1 VAGENNQIPVN
12 PLEAKIHSQVAA
24 LDDAALEAL
33 ASKGLLRRAQKDL
46 ERGIAVTVESEGAS
60 AVHLKVE
67 QFRVSIPEAGP
78 AKAKCS
84 CPAAGICQHI
94 LVAILFFK
102 RAAPVVDQKP
112 HDATSIEKELLSF
125 TRDQLEQWAGKASFR
140 AALQLAS
147 LAEAE
152 ITLER
157 GLVVRFTSVNAQCH
171 FAPGGGL
178 DGIIVS
184 GNAKDERRIAVAAVM
199 AFQKSK
205 GVTWETPAGA
215 AGVPEEAEGAPRSRS
230 AVMDASQQL
239 TAEILNNGL
248 ARVSVATRQRLA
260 TLAVSATGVNLPRL
274 AMALR
279 SLSDES
285 ALLVARDARAD
296 AGRMLNR
303 MAHTHA
309 LCAAIQRGG
318 ENPRPDL
325 IGWHRT
331 RYDEVGNLDL
341 IGVAAWPWRTA
352 SGYAGLTALLWDTVN
367 RRWNSW
373 SESRPAQQMTDFDP
387 VARYT
392 QPGPWAGAESPRQL
406 AQSCFR
412 LMNARRNATH
422 RLSASGKTR
431 VLVTGPANLKSHGVA
446 MVENWAGLRPS
457 VDSLTAIG
465 LKEANPL
472 DSIFALK
479 PAAWTQRIFHPI
491 TQIFSWVVLDT
502 QQQPIVLEM
511 PFEVYSE
518 PAIKYLE
525 TVAADS
531 LQHATVIGRLQQTAR
546 GFSVF
551 PLAIHQQ
558 DGRVVHL
565 MLDTAPTVTHVS
577 AASPDAEL
585 DDEIEAEEEG
595 APAAATSPAI
605 SRLLD
610 EVDENLL
617 ALCESGLA
625 SPNLLRVAR
634 AEQIAHNAGRLG
646 LPSLAAGLGQM
657 VSHPQ
662 AISLLRCV
670 HINQLCRRAMSLAV

>member
-1 VAGENNQIPVN
+1 MNS
-12 PLEAKIHSQVAA
+12 LEAKIHSQVAV

-46 ERGIAVTVESEGAS
+46 ERGIAVTVEGEDAN

-94 LVAILFFK
+94 LVAILFLK
-102 RAAPVVDQKP
+102 RAAPAADRKP
-112 HDATSIEKELLSF
+112 HGASSIEKELLSF
-125 TRDQLEQWAGKASFR
+125 TREQLEQWAGKASFR
-140 AALQLAS
+140 AALHVAS
-147 LAEAE
+147 QAEAE

-157 GLVVRFTSVNAQCH
+157 GLAVRFASVNAQCH

-184 GNAKDERRIAVAAVM
+184 GNTKDERRIAVAAVI

-215 AGVPEEAEGAPRSRS
+215 AGVPEEAEGAPRSRNE
-230 AVMDASQQL
+230 VMDASQQL
-239 TAEILNNGL
+239 MAEVLNNGL

-285 ALLVARDARAD
+285 ALLVSRDARAD

-309 LCAAIQRGG
+309 LCAAIQQGG

-352 SGYAGLTALLWDTVN
+352 SGYAGLTVLLWDTIN

-412 LMNARRNATH
+412 LMNARRNATN
-422 RLSASGKTR
+422 RLSASGKSR
-431 VLVTGPANLKSHGVA
+431 VLVTGSANLKAHGVTV
-446 MVENWAGLRPS
+446 VENWDCLRQS
-457 VDSLTAIG
+457 ADALTAIG
-465 LKEANPL
+465 LKESNPL
-472 DSIFALK
+472 DSVFALK
-479 PAAWTQRIFHPI
+479 PAMWNQRIFNPI
-491 TQIFSWVVLDT
+491 TQIFSWLVLDA
-502 QQQPIVLEM
+502 QQQPLVLEI
-511 PFEVYSE
+511 PFEAYSE
-518 PAIKYLE
+518 PAIKHLE
-525 TVAADS
+525 AVGMDS
-531 LQHATVIGRLQQTAR
+531 LQDAMVIGRLQRTAR

-551 PLAIHQQ
+551 PFAIHQQ

-565 MLDTAPTVTHVS
+565 MLDTVPTVTPAPTAPVE
-577 AASPDAEL
+577 AEL
-585 DDEIEAEEEG
+585 DEEIEAEEENS
-595 APAAATSPAI
+595 PAATTSPAI
-605 SRLLD
+605 GRLLD

-617 ALCESGLA
+617 ALCESGVA

-634 AEQIAHNAGRLG
+634 AEQIAQNAERLG
-646 LPSLAAGLGQM
+646 LPSLAASLGQM

-662 AISLLRCV
+662 APSLLRCV
-670 HINQLCRRAMSLAV
+670 HINQLYRRAMLVAV